1 MNKRYFVSVIIP
13 NFNRIESFQKAVLSV
28 LNQSY
33 KDFELITIDDGS
45 DIKVIEENKKF
56 IDNVKEKYNDVDIK
70 FLENKENKGV
80 SYSRNKGIKE
90 AKGDYIALLDSDDLW
105 LPKKLELQVK
115 FIQQTN
121 FRVVHTEEIWI
132 RKGVRVNPM
141 KKHKKGGGDIFY
153 RSLEL
158 CLMSPSSIILEKT
171 IFDDYG
177 YFDESMPVC
186 EDYDLWLRITSKERV
201 GFIEKPLIIKY
212 GGHADQ
218 LSKKYEAMDRWR
230 VYSLIKLLE
239 SKQLKLEQEI
249 EVKKM
254 INKKANILYN
264 GAMKRGKLEDA
275 KIYKEWTEKYTT
287 DLIIQ

>member
-13 NFNRIESFQKAVLSV
+13 NYNRIESFQKAVLSV

-33 KDFELITIDDGS
+33 KNFELITIDDGS

-56 IDNVKEKYNDVDIK
+56 IDNVKEKYNDVEIK
-70 FLENKENKGV
+70 FLVNNENKGV

-90 AKGDYIALLDSDDLW
+90 ANGDYIALLDSDDLW

-141 KKHKKGGGDIFY
+141 KKHKKEGGDIFC

-186 EDYDLWLRITSKERV
+186 EDYDLWLRITSKEKV
-201 GFIEKPLIIKY
+201 GFIEKPLIVKY
-212 GGHADQ
+212 GGHTDQ

-239 SKQLKLEQEI
+239 SKKLNLEQEI

-275 KIYKEWTEKYTT
+275 KIYKEWREKYMN
-287 DLIIQ
+287 

>member
-13 NFNRIESFQKAVLSV
+13 NYNRKESFQKAVLSV

-33 KDFELITIDDGS
+33 KLFELITIDDGS
-45 DIKVIEENKKF
+45 DVKLIEENKKF
-56 IDNVKEKYNDVDIK
+56 INTIQEKYNDVDIK

-105 LPKKLELQVK
+105 LPKKLEFQIK

-141 KKHKKGGGDIFY
+141 KKHKKEGGDIFY

-186 EDYDLWLRITSKERV
+186 EDYDLWLRITSKEKV

-239 SKQLKLEQEI
+239 SKQLNLEQEL
-249 EVKKM
+249 EVKRM
-254 INKKANILYN
+254 INKKVNILYK
-264 GAMKRGKLEDA
+264 GAIKRGKLEDA
-275 KIYKEWTEKYTT
+275 KIYKEWVEKYMN
-287 DLIIQ
+287 